1 MADVVYVVLIIATFG
16 VFGLVLKGVERLER

>member
-16 VFGLVLKGVERLER
+16 FFGLVVKGVERLER